1 MLKDQNLSTL
11 YDMQRVINR
20 EFTELTI
27 RLENLQKAKKVESAQ
42 AQRMIRQLSSTR
54 DRQILIDKA
63 IKKLEY

>member
-1 MLKDQNLSTL
+1 MLKYQNLSTL